1 MKNFENTLHQR
12 KGLGVELTFR
22 KDKTEIPSYSASMD
36 WLPPIDNFRQSLRAA
51 ASCPV
56 RDRIQKLAWLAG
68 HRLGFVETLQLD
80 RAIEECDPAEAED
93 FMRLQA
99 ALIGSAT
106 LQHLIPG
113 IRVAGLRHNLIFDV
127 QAGSYGQY
135 RQEILLPGSFLH
147 AFAPQIVLLSLTAR
161 DVAGTIPLN
170 ISAQEVENA
179 LGHAIAELRA
189 LWGAIRSS
197 IKSAIIQQTFLDLSL
212 PVFGSFDRQAPA
224 APSRI
229 VSRLNDLLADAA
241 NQDGVT
247 LLDIAGQAGHDGM
260 EAWFDIRRWF
270 QAKQEIRPEAAAM
283 YGELFARVVAARWGR
298 SRKCLVLDLDNTLWG
313 GVIGDD
319 GPEGII
325 LGAGSAQGEAHLALQ
340 HYALRLKERGVIL
353 AVCSKNESTIAESA
367 FRDHPEMLLKR
378 SDITAFVANWSD
390 KADNLP
396 RIAEQLN
403 IGIDS
408 LVFVDDNP
416 IERARIREALP
427 VVAVPEM
434 PDDPAGYAPTLAAA
448 GYFEAAAF
456 TQEDRDRA
464 QLYARDAER
473 NALMS
478 VSRSMD
484 EFLTGLEMSVVCAPF
499 GRNDLPRVT
508 QLINKTNQFNTTTR
522 RYTPEEIACKASA
535 PDCLTFHF
543 RLLDRYGDN
552 GIVSAVILCQPNEP
566 GTLEIDTWVMS
577 CRVFGRELEFEIM
590 NIVAEAARQHGAG
603 ALVAVYV
610 PTAKNSIIKN
620 LYADLGFSPA
630 EVAHPEDK
638 DLTRWYLDLA
648 GYKSRHTHILRNT
661 SHEP

>member
-1 MKNFENTLHQR
+1 
-12 KGLGVELTFR
+12 
-22 KDKTEIPSYSASMD
+22 MD
-36 WLPPIDNFRQSLRAA
+36 WLPAIDNFRQSLRTAE
-51 ASCPV
+51 SCQQV
-56 RDRIQKLAWLAG
+56 HERIHKLAWLAG
-68 HRLGFVETLQLD
+68 HKLGFVETLQLD
-80 RAIEECDPAEAED
+80 RAISESDSVGAEG
-93 FMRLQA
+93 FTRLRA
-99 ALIGSAT
+99 VLIGSAT

-113 IRVAGLRHNLIFDV
+113 IRVGGLRHKLIFDI

-170 ISAQEVENA
+170 ISVEDVESA

-189 LWGAIRSS
+189 LWGSIRNS
-197 IKSAIIQQTFLDLSL
+197 IKSPIVQQTFLDLSL
-212 PVFGSFDRQAPA
+212 PVFGSFDRQAPG

-241 NQDGVT
+241 KEDGVT
-247 LLDIAGQAGHDGM
+247 LLDIAGQAGRDGI
-260 EAWFDIRRWF
+260 EAWFDVRRWF
-270 QAKQEIRPEAAAM
+270 QAKQEIRPEAVAM
-283 YGELFARVVAARWGR
+283 YGELFARVVAAQRGQ

-319 GPEGII
+319 GLEGIV

-340 HYALRLKERGVIL
+340 DYALRLKERGVIL
-353 AVCSKNESTIAESA
+353 AVCSKNESAIAESA

-390 KADNLP
+390 KADNLT

-427 VVAVPEM
+427 VVAVPEL

-464 QLYARDAER
+464 ELYARDAER
-473 NALMS
+473 NVLMS
-478 VSRSMD
+478 VSKSMD
-484 EFLTGLEMSVVCAPF
+484 EFLAGLEMSVVCAPF
-499 GRNDLPRVT
+499 GKNDLPRVT

-522 RYTPEEIACKASA
+522 RYTAEEVASKADA
-535 PDCLTFHF
+535 PDCLAFHF

-552 GIVSAVILCQPNEP
+552 GIVSAVILCPPGEP

-577 CRVFGRELEFEIM
+577 CRVFGRELESEIM
-590 NIVAEAARQHGAG
+590 NIVAEAARQHGART
-603 ALVAVYV
+603 LVAAYV
-610 PTAKNSIIKN
+610 PTAKNAIIKN
-620 LYADLGFSPA
+620 LYAELGFSPA
-630 EVAHPEDK
+630 EADHHENK
-638 DLTRWYLDLA
+638 DRTRWYLDLA
-648 GYKSRHTHILRNT
+648 SYKSRHTHILRG
-661 SHEP
+661 HIP